1 VRELN
6 SLTPNWENKSCKKVG
21 ECGSFGMSYR
31 LEDFTTLNG
40 SAILAFNEVLMVQ
53 CRAVHDMVERG
64 KVIKQFS
71 LVLLVVLQI
80 TMAPIVLF
88 SLTYLIHVD
97 YEAAQVSIRTE
108 LIHWVV
114 TAGLSYGAISI
125 ALALVV
131 GGYRPFFVANQGGF
145 LSFLRLSPRTG
156 DPELVDRA
164 RLHLQGTPYGKM
176 AKLVSSKTGN
186 GEYDLMS
193 VHGGLQLLAVPMQVI
208 LIAVPLAIMEGVPD
222 SIVRP
227 SRAFDLGMAGY
238 LVALWIAVRV
248 HPIVSLHL
256 VGIAAMFRNV
266 VWRVSRLSWILPIFL
281 YWLVARLV
289 LLFSLDIL
297 NVNYEQWHEM
307 QLERIVLEMIA
318 PDAEMPET
326 AILDFIVAISVLPMA
341 TFTTISVLGG
351 SQTMPEWMFG
361 QEPVL
366 ESLRTK
372 ELAAGVEESNPDNSG
387 GVEQGV
393 GDVHAPNNE
402 ESDKESRMI
411 DTPFDLFGD
420 D

>member
-1 VRELN
+1 
-6 SLTPNWENKSCKKVG
+6 
-21 ECGSFGMSYR
+21 MS
-31 LEDFTTLNG
+31 T
-40 SAILAFNEVLMVQ
+40 SNEVLMVQ
-53 CRAVHDMVERG
+53 CRAVSDMVGRG
-64 KVIKQFS
+64 KVAKQLS
-71 LVLLVVLQI
+71 LALLVVLQI
-80 TMAPIVLF
+80 TMAPIILF
-88 SLTYLIHVD
+88 SLTYLIHID
-97 YEAAQVSIRTE
+97 YEEAQVSVRTE

-114 TAGLSYGAISI
+114 TAGLSYGVISI
-125 ALALVV
+125 ALALVF
-131 GGYRPFFVANQGGF
+131 GGFRPFFVANQGGVF
-145 LSFLRLSPRTG
+145 PFLRLSPRTG

-176 AKLVSSKTGN
+176 AKLVHSKTKDG
-186 GEYDLMS
+186 GFDLMAI
-193 VHGGLQLLAVPMQVI
+193 HGGLQLLAVPMQVI
-208 LIAVPLAIMEGVPD
+208 LIAVPLVIMEGVPG

-238 LVALWIAVRV
+238 LVALWIAVRI
-248 HPIVSLHL
+248 HPLVSWHL

-289 LLFSLDIL
+289 LLFSLDVL

-307 QLERIVLEMIA
+307 QLEKIVLEMIA

-351 SQTMPEWMFG
+351 SQTMPDWMFD
-361 QEPVL
+361 QEEKL

-372 ELAAGVEESNPDNSG
+372 ELGEG
-387 GVEQGV
+387 GVP
-393 GDVHAPNNE
+393 DVEKSGALQSGEKDVIGTNIAEPE
-402 ESDKESRMI
+402 VDSGMI
-411 DTPFDLFGD
+411 DMPFELFAD

>member
-1 VRELN
+1 MPY
-6 SLTPNWENKSCKKVG
+6 S
-21 ECGSFGMSYR
+21 
-31 LEDFTTLNG
+31 
-40 SAILAFNEVLMVQ
+40 NEVLMVQ
-53 CRAVHDMVERG
+53 CSTVEDMVGRG
-64 KVIKQFS
+64 KVAKQLS
-71 LVLLVVLQI
+71 LALLVVLQI

-114 TAGLSYGAISI
+114 TAGLSYGVISI
-125 ALALVV
+125 ALALAF
-131 GGYRPFFVANQGGF
+131 GGFRPFFVANQGGV
-145 LSFLRLSPRTG
+145 LAFLRLSPRNG
-156 DPELVDRA
+156 DPELVDRS

-176 AKLVSSKTGN
+176 AKLVHSKTKD
-186 GEYDLMS
+186 GEFDLMAI
-193 VHGGLQLLAVPMQVI
+193 HGGLQLLAVPMQVI
-208 LIAVPLAIMEGVPD
+208 LIAVPLVIMEGVPD

-248 HPIVSLHL
+248 HPLVSWHL

-266 VWRVSRLSWILPIFL
+266 VWRGSRLSWVLPIFL

-351 SQTMPEWMFG
+351 SQSMPDWMFG
-361 QEPVL
+361 QEQKL

-372 ELAAGVEESNPDNSG
+372 ELGEGDGVPSSDSEVGSEIPKIEDNEDGLEGDLEG
-387 GVEQGV
+387 GG
-393 GDVHAPNNE
+393 
-402 ESDKESRMI
+402 MI

>member
-1 VRELN
+1 
-6 SLTPNWENKSCKKVG
+6 
-21 ECGSFGMSYR
+21 M
-31 LEDFTTLNG
+31 FT
-40 SAILAFNEVLMVQ
+40 SNEVLMVQ
-53 CRAVHDMVERG
+53 CRAVDDMVERG
-64 KVIKQFS
+64 KVAKQLS
-71 LVLLVVLQI
+71 LALLVVLQI
-80 TMAPIVLF
+80 TMAPIILF
-88 SLTYLIHVD
+88 SLTYLIHID
-97 YEAAQVSIRTE
+97 YEAAQVSVRTE

-114 TAGLSYGAISI
+114 TAGLSYGVISI
-125 ALALVV
+125 ALALVF
-131 GGYRPFFVANQGGF
+131 GGFRPFFVANQGGVF
-145 LSFLRLSPRTG
+145 PFLRLSPRTG

-176 AKLVSSKTGN
+176 AKLVHSKTKDG
-186 GEYDLMS
+186 GFDLMAI
-193 VHGGLQLLAVPMQVI
+193 HGGLQLLAVPMQVI
-208 LIAVPLAIMEGVPD
+208 LIAVPLIIMEGVPD
-222 SIVRP
+222 SMVRP

-248 HPIVSLHL
+248 HPLVSWHL

-289 LLFSLDIL
+289 LLFSLDVL

-307 QLERIVLEMIA
+307 QLEKIVLEMIA

-351 SQTMPEWMFG
+351 SQTMPDWMFE
-361 QEPVL
+361 QEEKL

-372 ELAAGVEESNPDNSG
+372 ELGEGGEIPDAEESGALQS
-387 GVEQGV
+387 
-393 GDVHAPNNE
+393 NE
-402 ESDKESRMI
+402 EDVLGTKIAEPEVDGEMI
-411 DTPFDLFGD
+411 DMPFELFAD

>member
-1 VRELN
+1 MPY
-6 SLTPNWENKSCKKVG
+6 S
-21 ECGSFGMSYR
+21 
-31 LEDFTTLNG
+31 
-40 SAILAFNEVLMVQ
+40 NEVLMVQ
-53 CRAVHDMVERG
+53 CSTVEDMVGRG
-64 KVIKQFS
+64 KVAKQLS
-71 LVLLVVLQI
+71 LALLVVLQI

-114 TAGLSYGAISI
+114 TAGLSYGVISI
-125 ALALVV
+125 ALALAF
-131 GGYRPFFVANQGGF
+131 GGFRPFFVANQGGV
-145 LSFLRLSPRTG
+145 LAFLRLSPRNG
-156 DPELVDRA
+156 DPELVDRS

-176 AKLVSSKTGN
+176 AKLVHSKTKD
-186 GEYDLMS
+186 GEFDLMAI
-193 VHGGLQLLAVPMQVI
+193 HGGLQLLAVPMQVI
-208 LIAVPLAIMEGVPD
+208 LIAVPLVIMEGVPD

-238 LVALWIAVRV
+238 LVALWIAVRG
-248 HPIVSLHL
+248 HPLVSWHL

-266 VWRVSRLSWILPIFL
+266 VWRVSRLSWVLPIFL

-351 SQTMPEWMFG
+351 SQSMPDWMFG
-361 QEPVL
+361 QEQKL

-372 ELAAGVEESNPDNSG
+372 ELGEGDGVPSSDSEVGSEIPKIEDNEDGLEGDLEG
-387 GVEQGV
+387 GG
-393 GDVHAPNNE
+393 
-402 ESDKESRMI
+402 MI
-411 DTPFDLFGD
+411 DMPFDLFGD

>member
-1 VRELN
+1 
-6 SLTPNWENKSCKKVG
+6 
-21 ECGSFGMSYR
+21 MSA
-31 LEDFTTLNG
+31 
-40 SAILAFNEVLMVQ
+40 SNEVLMVQ
-53 CRAVHDMVERG
+53 CRAVGDMVERG
-64 KVIKQFS
+64 KVTKQLS
-71 LVLLVVLQI
+71 LALLVVLQI
-80 TMAPIVLF
+80 TMAPIILF

-97 YEAAQVSIRTE
+97 YEAAQVSVRTE

-114 TAGLSYGAISI
+114 TAGLSYGVISI
-125 ALALVV
+125 ALALVF
-131 GGYRPFFVANQGGF
+131 GGFRPFFVTNQGGV
-145 LSFLRLSPRTG
+145 LPFLRLSPRTG

-164 RLHLQGTPYGKM
+164 RLHLQGSPYGKM
-176 AKLVSSKTGN
+176 VKLVHSKTKDGDF
-186 GEYDLMS
+186 DLMAI
-193 VHGGLQLLAVPMQVI
+193 HGGLQLLAVPMQVI
-208 LIAVPLAIMEGVPD
+208 LIVVPLVIMEGMPD
-222 SIVRP
+222 YIVRP

-248 HPIVSLHL
+248 HPLVSWHL

-289 LLFSLDIL
+289 LLFSLDVL

-307 QLERIVLEMIA
+307 QLEKIVLEMIA

-351 SQTMPEWMFG
+351 SQSMPDWMFG
-361 QEPVL
+361 QEEKL

-372 ELAAGVEESNPDNSG
+372 ELSEGGGISNSDVEGGIANPEEG
-387 GVEQGV
+387 I
-393 GDVHAPNNE
+393 NE
-402 ESDKESRMI
+402 ANFGETLEGSEMI
-411 DTPFDLFGD
+411 DMPFDLFKD

>member
-1 VRELN
+1 
-6 SLTPNWENKSCKKVG
+6 
-21 ECGSFGMSYR
+21 MS
-31 LEDFTTLNG
+31 T
-40 SAILAFNEVLMVQ
+40 SNEVLMVQ
-53 CRAVHDMVERG
+53 CRAVSDMVERG
-64 KVIKQFS
+64 KVAKQLS
-71 LVLLVVLQI
+71 LALLVVLQI
-80 TMAPIVLF
+80 TMAPIILF
-88 SLTYLIHVD
+88 SLTYLIHID
-97 YEAAQVSIRTE
+97 YEAAQVSVRTE

-114 TAGLSYGAISI
+114 TAGLSYGVISI
-125 ALALVV
+125 ALALVF
-131 GGYRPFFVANQGGF
+131 GGFRPFFVANQGGVF
-145 LSFLRLSPRTG
+145 PFLRLSPRTG

-176 AKLVSSKTGN
+176 AKLVHSKTKDG
-186 GEYDLMS
+186 GFDLMAI
-193 VHGGLQLLAVPMQVI
+193 HGGLQLLAVPMQVI
-208 LIAVPLAIMEGVPD
+208 LIAVPLIIMEGVPD
-222 SIVRP
+222 SMVRP

-248 HPIVSLHL
+248 HPLVSWHL

-307 QLERIVLEMIA
+307 QLEKIVLEMIA

-351 SQTMPEWMFG
+351 SQSMPDWMFE
-361 QEPVL
+361 QEEKL

-372 ELAAGVEESNPDNSG
+372 ELGEGGDIPNSDAEEEIVNPEEEGHEANHG
-387 GVEQGV
+387 GTLEGS
-393 GDVHAPNNE
+393 E
-402 ESDKESRMI
+402 MI
-411 DTPFDLFGD
+411 DMPFNLFKD